1 MSAARAAAVLW
12 MLALGACAL
21 PQPAAQPAD
30 SLLTPPE
37 LFAAVQRASDRID
50 HSQDAAE
57 RTRLL
62 AAATVS
68 ARQCVVLAPDSGA
81 CHYAQ
86 AQVLGLTARER
97 PVQAPSALKAM
108 LASLGRA
115 EALDPGFDHAG
126 PARLSAVVLLRAPGW
141 PLGPGDPDAAVTAAQ
156 RAVARDPAYPPNLI
170 TLAQAQAKT
179 EAFAPARASFETARQ
194 AVQAWVGTQAETPAE
209 VAGERAQWQHD
220 IEQGLHD
227 LQ

>member
-1 MSAARAAAVLW
+1 MTAARAAALLS

-21 PQPAAQPAD
+21 PQPAPQPAG
-30 SLLTPPE
+30 SLLTPPQ
-37 LFAAVQRASDRID
+37 LVAAVQSATDRID

-57 RTRLL
+57 RARLL
-62 AAATVS
+62 ATATLN
-68 ARQCVVLAPDSGA
+68 ARQCVALAPDSGA

-141 PLGPGDPDAAVTAAQ
+141 PLGPGDPDAAVMAAQ
-156 RAVARDPAYPPNLI
+156 RAVARDPDYPPNLI

-179 EAFAPARASFETARQ
+179 EATAPAHASFEKARL
-194 AVQAWVGTQAETPAE
+194 AVQAWMGTQAETPAE
-209 VAGERAQWQHD
+209 VAAERAQWQHD
-220 IEQGLHD
+220 IEHGLHD